1 MAPSPSGKARVCKT
15 LIPSSNLGGASN
27 RKVLQK
33 LPLSDCFEGKRNN
46 QSKTKLDNLKAKVY
60 N

>member
-27 RKVLQK
+27 FITSTYVMVIKYK
-33 LPLSDCFEGKRNN
+33 LSFREMN
-46 QSKTKLDNLKAKVY
+46 VEV
-60 N
+60 